1 MTTEVAFTRAA
12 SVAERIERLLEGARV
27 RVSIDAAL
35 YRFANPRLARALESA
50 VSRGVSVR
58 LVLDRSKD
66 RETPATRELLSTLR
80 IPYRLSCGRQSAH
93 SKMHHKFS
101 ILDNP
106 TVLTGSYN
114 WTLDS
119 EELNYENLVIL
130 REPEVLQS
138 HRFEFEELWRSSA
151 EAP

>member
-1 MTTEVAFTRAA
+1 MTTEVAFSRVA

-27 RVSIDAAL
+27 SLDAAL
-35 YRFANPRLARALESA
+35 YRFANPRLARALVSA

-58 LVLDRSKD
+58 LVLDHGKYG
-66 RETPATRELLSTLR
+66 ETRATRELLSTLQM
-80 IPYRLSCGRQSAH
+80 PYRLSCGRQGVH

-101 ILDNP
+101 ILDSH

-130 REPEVLQS
+130 REPEVLES
-138 HRFEFEELWRSSA
+138 YRREFEELWRSSA
-151 EAP
+151 EAS

>member
-1 MTTEVAFTRAA
+1 MTIEVAFTRAA
-12 SVAERIERLLEGARV
+12 SVAACIERLLESA

-35 YRFANPRLARALESA
+35 YRFANPRLARALVSA
-50 VSRGVSVR
+50 ASRGVSVH
-58 LVLDRSKD
+58 LVLDRGKY

-80 IPYRLSCGRQSAH
+80 IPYRLSCGRQGAH

-101 ILDNP
+101 IVDSH
-106 TVLTGSYN
+106 TVLSGSYN

-119 EELNYENLVIL
+119 EELNYEDLVIL
-130 REPEVLQS
+130 REPEIVES
-138 HRFEFEELWRSSA
+138 YRREFEELWRSSA